1 MASAKKQSKTKAA
14 IKKEII
20 DLLNTTS
27 GKIDPK
33 PGKHSCGMT
42 HHNALVLATCANN
55 KPRATVLEFLNEGLT
70 IYIIGEPG
78 GKIANIKRNPHV
90 SATVY
95 EQPMNHSKRQ
105 KSLQIF
111 GVAELITIRN
121 NPRLFKSRATKYKLL
136 DIGRKIMMPFI
147 KAKNLSKNEAEAM
160 LKKGIESLSIIKIT
174 PNHIIL
180 KTFNPDFSLQKF
192 EWKD

>member
-1 MASAKKQSKTKAA
+1 
-14 IKKEII
+14 
-20 DLLNTTS
+20 
-27 GKIDPK
+27 
-33 PGKHSCGMT
+33 MT

-78 GKIANIKRNPHV
+78 GKIANIKRNPNV
-90 SATVY
+90 SATIY
-95 EQPMNHSKRQ
+95 EQPMDHSKCQ

-111 GVAELITIRN
+111 GAAELITIRN

-136 DIGRKIMMPFI
+136 DIGKKIMMPVI
-147 KAKNLSKNEAEAM
+147 KAKNLPKNETEAM

-174 PNHIIL
+174 PDHIIF
-180 KTFNPDFSLQKF
+180 KTFNPDFSMQKL
-192 EWKD
+192 EWKN